1 MVRCLTLTAHDSG
14 RGRIDARQVALQP
27 PMLSLINQIFAS
39 AYMEVVYA
47 PMALLVD
54 VGSVRSFQ
62 ALQARCR
69 RREAILLGYT
79 EAAKGVIVLNPEDK
93 TTPRIWQEGE
103 RAILLYR
110 NPEYSTPPLG

>member
-1 MVRCLTLTAHDSG
+1 MKCLILATHDG
-14 RGRIDARQVALQP
+14 GCGRIDARQVALQP
-27 PMLSLINQIFAS
+27 PMLSLINQIFSS

-54 VGSVRSFQ
+54 VGSVCSFQ

-69 RREAILLGYT
+69 RRKAILLGYT
-79 EAAKGVIVLNPEDK
+79 EAAKGVIVLNPENK
-93 TTPRIWQEGE
+93 TTPRVWQQGE

-110 NPEYSTPPLG
+110 NA